1 MKKGARHFSL
11 IVVVYCCLSTSEADI
26 KVDCQGAG
34 PALYLIGGG
43 PAFTTWNLQPIQNRL
58 RSHYRVCRWDMRGVG
73 DNAGLAVE
81 PRVSVLSQ
89 WLRDMHDVL
98 PQEPVLLWGHSWG
111 ALQILL
117 FAEKS
122 PERVTK
128 LILSNPV
135 DPALRSLEH
144 IEQKRFNHPDTGK
157 TLEPE
162 DMGTLIEERHNLR
175 SKIASYFVD
184 ADKGWEYAAGFT
196 QEDANGALNVT
207 IWDEYRSTPLSD
219 VAVRKLSR
227 KIGGVIYCQSDVL
240 QPENLAEYRR
250 LLHNVK
256 HHVLTGCSHF
266 PWEENPENYYQVLL
280 RVIRESQEQTPLK

>member
-1 MKKGARHFSL
+1 
-11 IVVVYCCLSTSEADI
+11 
-26 KVDCQGAG
+26 
-34 PALYLIGGG
+34 
-43 PAFTTWNLQPIQNRL
+43 
-58 RSHYRVCRWDMRGVG
+58 MRGVG

-250 LLHNVK
+250 ILYNVK
-256 HHVLTGCSHF
+256 QHVLTGCSHF
-266 PWEENPENYYQVLL
+266 PWEENPEDYYQVLL
-280 RVIRESQEQTPLK
+280 RLIREAQEKTPLK